1 MTDISTGSGEA
12 IPADS
17 LELAPQSKCVF
28 CGKDSNNGIFLRQGD
43 KEKLWDFEGEGA
55 CLECYINHLC
65 HKYAKEAI
73 NDNPNH

>member
-17 LELAPQSKCVF
+17 LKITPPAKCVF
-28 CGKDSNNGIFLRQGD
+28 CGKDSNIGIYLYQGT
-43 KEKLWDFEGEGA
+43 EKKWDFEGEGA

-73 NDNPNH
+73 NDN